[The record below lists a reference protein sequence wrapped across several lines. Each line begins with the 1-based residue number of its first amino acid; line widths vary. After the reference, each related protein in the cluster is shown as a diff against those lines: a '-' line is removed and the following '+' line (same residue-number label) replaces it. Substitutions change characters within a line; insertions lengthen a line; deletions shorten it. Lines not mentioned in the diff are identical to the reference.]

1 MLKPCWREITLLQE
15 LYPNQERRETR
26 ARMNIEQLIKEFE

>member
-1 MLKPCWREITLLQE
+1 MFKPCWREIML
-15 LYPNQERRETR
+15 PNQERREKR